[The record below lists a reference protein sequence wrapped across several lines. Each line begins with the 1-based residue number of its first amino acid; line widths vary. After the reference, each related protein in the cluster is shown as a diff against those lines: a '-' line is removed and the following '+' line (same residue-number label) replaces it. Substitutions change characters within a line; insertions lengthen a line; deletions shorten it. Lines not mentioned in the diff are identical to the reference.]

1 MVWCPCLRPE
11 IAAYSTCRCHSL
23 IPSHDGPKFESEGAT
38 LGARTIYFFFGE
50 SRVGQTLDAMCQ
62 PHGCGRG
69 GRPAHLWHSVLTN
82 LCRWK
87 ALPIWA
93 LESINRQRWI
103 EMLPGF
109 PDFMIESIGK
119 ILLHR
124 HVLMLAVL
132 HIHSVDVVS
141 FSLCRKTGPPT
152 RATQLNFSAAALTLG
167 SHTGSK
173 QKLEIRKQLKQTT
186 EHETGLATTE
196 CNKYLFIPCRVGSGY
211 GHVA

>member
-1 MVWCPCLRPE
+1 MVRKMCPATLE
-11 IAAYSTCRCHSL
+11 
-23 IPSHDGPKFESEGAT
+23 FESEGAT
-38 LGARTIYFFFGE
+38 LGARTIYFFLGE

-109 PDFMIESIGK
+109 PDFMIESISK

-132 HIHSVDVVS
+132 HICSVDVVS

-173 QKLEIRKQLKQTT
+173 QKLEIRKQRKNKPLNMKRGLRRRSVLSICLFRAVL
-186 EHETGLATTE
+186 EVATGT
-196 CNKYLFIPCRVGSGY
+196 
-211 GHVA
+211 